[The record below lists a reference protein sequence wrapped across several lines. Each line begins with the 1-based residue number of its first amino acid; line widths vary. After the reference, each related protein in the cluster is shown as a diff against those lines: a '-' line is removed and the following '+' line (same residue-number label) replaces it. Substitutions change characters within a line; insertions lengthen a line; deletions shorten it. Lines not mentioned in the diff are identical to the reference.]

1 MHFNKQA
8 VKAVIAFVEAKK
20 DCVIWKLNFNAEEPP
35 RSPLQPYFSG
45 SLSNQDLLQSMVF
58 L

>member
-20 DCVIWKLNFNAEEPP
+20 CRLCDLKVKL
-35 RSPLQPYFSG
+35 
-45 SLSNQDLLQSMVF
+45 
-58 L
+58 